1 MILLE
6 TPLQRLYDIVGYLVD
21 ERLGIIRHLVEIKR
35 ESGAP
40 NLFTFYAKACDTAA
54 FRKSKNFS
62 DGGGASIH
70 RGQAMAK
77 AIGEA
82 VERYCASFYEP
93 DDFLLCPF
101 KNLPVKAVS
110 PERFALFSE
119 EQYLSDHFPYRPFT
133 RDTPVRW
140 APAVEAT
147 SGELCYVP
155 AAMVFVPYHAD
166 GREETPIVQSISTG
180 LACHSTLEAASISAI
195 CEVIERDAFTI
206 VWQSKMSPP
215 HIALG
220 SLSCAN
226 TDLVGRFLSG
236 GASVELLNITLDHGI
251 PTVLAVL
258 GHTAPEFPAL
268 VFAAAAHLDWETAI
282 RKSLEEL
289 ALTLR
294 LGKSLKSHKPRIET
308 DSTFTTVIDKS
319 GHVRLYCDHDQS
331 RFADFLF
338 ESSRTVEY
346 DALHSLGTGSFQE
359 DLATLLDIMRK
370 RLQPVVLVDVTTPDI
385 RELGLVV
392 VRAVLPGFHPL
403 CFGHRLRALGGVR
416 LWTVPQQLGYPG
428 ITQETGDNRFPHP
441 YP

>member
-1 MILLE
+1 MSPLDA
-6 TPLQRLYDIVGYLVD
+6 PLQRLYDIVEYLVD
-21 ERLGIIRHLVEIKR
+21 ERLGIIRHVVEIKR

-54 FRKSKNFS
+54 FRKSRNFS
-62 DGGGASIH
+62 DGGGASID
-70 RGQAMAK
+70 RGHAMAK
-77 AIGEA
+77 AVGEA

-93 DDFLLCPF
+93 DDLLLSPF
-101 KNLPVKAVS
+101 KCLPVKAIS
-110 PERFALFSE
+110 PDMFALFSE
-119 EQYLSDHFPYRPFT
+119 QQYLTTHFPYHPFN

-140 APAVEAT
+140 TPAVEVT
-147 SGELCYVP
+147 SGEQCYVP

-166 GREETPIVQSISTG
+166 GHGEAPIVQSISTG
-180 LACHSTLEAASISAI
+180 LACHSTFEAAAISAV

-215 HIALG
+215 HIMLNT
-220 SLSCAN
+220 LSCAN
-226 TDLVGRFLSG
+226 TDLVCRFRDS

-258 GHTAPEFPAL
+258 RHTAPELPAL

-294 LGKSLKSHKPRIET
+294 LGKSLKAHTPRIQM
-308 DSTFTTVIDKS
+308 DSNFTKVVDKS
-319 GHVRLYCDHDQS
+319 CHVRLYCDHGQS
-331 RFADFLF
+331 HFADFLF
-338 ESSRTVEY
+338 ESSRTVDCNEL
-346 DALHSLGTGSFQE
+346 ASLAMGSFQE
-359 DLATLLDIMRK
+359 DMTTLIDIMRK
-370 RLQPVVLVDVTTPDI
+370 RLQPVVLADVTTSDI

-403 CFGHRLRALGGVR
+403 CFGHRLRALGGLR

-428 ITQETGDNRFPHP
+428 ITQETGDNCFPHP